1 MNVGTWIVCSLARRE
16 AGLPSTAHALFERMP
31 EPVWWI
37 DHPLSWKDAA
47 GNPGAWH
54 GWPRHARVRSGP
66 GWPRPDVDPQDGAP
80 RPGDL
85 HLVTPSPAPV
95 HALPDALFD
104 RFTSWHARSTARWLT
119 RRLAGAPRPHV
130 LWNAFDVA
138 WGTLLAR
145 HLPHDLLVHHAY
157 DDLASAR
164 HVARHGL
171 RFEPELLARADLVVT
186 TSPALLAAHS
196 GHPGVH
202 LVTNG
207 VDFERF
213 ARAPGWPDPLED
225 WPRPRIGFVGHLE
238 DRLDVEMLLAAA
250 CERPG
255 WSWILVGPV
264 HPAARDRLA
273 PLLALPQ
280 VAWLGP
286 RPAFEVPR
294 LLAALDVGLL
304 PFVSSAQTRAVYPLK
319 LHEYLAAGLPVV
331 ATPFADLP
339 GAEPVVHRVREGDL
353 VGAVEQAL
361 GARDEVDR
369 ARRQGVARQA
379 DWQVRVRQVRALVEE
394 ALVARHAPRA
404 ERAP

>member
-1 MNVGTWIVCSLARRE
+1 VNVGTWIVCSLARRE

-37 DHPLSWKDAA
+37 DHPRSWKDVVVR
-47 GNPGAWH
+47 PGDWH
-54 GWPRHARVRSGP
+54 PWPRHACV
-66 GWPRPDVDPQDGAP
+66 
-80 RPGDL
+80 RPGHDRCLPDGGERPGTL
-85 HLVTPSPAPV
+85 HHVTPSAAPI
-95 HALPDALFD
+95 HALPGPLFD
-104 RFTSWHARSTARWLT
+104 RLTSWHARATARWLA
-119 RRLAGAPRPHV
+119 RHLAAAPRPHV

-171 RFEPELLARADLVVT
+171 RLEPELLARADLVVT
-186 TSPALLAAHS
+186 TSPALLATHS

-202 LVTNG
+202 LVPNG

-213 ARAPGWPDPLED
+213 AGASGWPDPLED
-225 WPRPRIGFVGHLE
+225 WPRPRIGFLGHLE
-238 DRLDVEMLLAAA
+238 DRLDLELL
-250 CERPG
+250 ERAVRARPD

-264 HPAARDRLA
+264 HPAVRERLA
-273 PLLALPQ
+273 PLLASPGI
-280 VAWLGP
+280 AWLGP
-286 RPAFEVPR
+286 RPPAEVPR

-304 PFVSSAQTRAVYPLK
+304 PFASSAQTRAVYPLK

-339 GAEPVVHRVREGDL
+339 GAEDVVHRVRDRDL
-353 VGAVEQAL
+353 VGAIEHAL
-361 GARDEVDR
+361 AADDGLQR
-369 ARRQGVARQA
+369 ARRRGIARQA
-379 DWQVRVRQVRALVEE
+379 DWSVRVRQVRALVEE
-394 ALVARHAPRA
+394 ALAARHAPRA